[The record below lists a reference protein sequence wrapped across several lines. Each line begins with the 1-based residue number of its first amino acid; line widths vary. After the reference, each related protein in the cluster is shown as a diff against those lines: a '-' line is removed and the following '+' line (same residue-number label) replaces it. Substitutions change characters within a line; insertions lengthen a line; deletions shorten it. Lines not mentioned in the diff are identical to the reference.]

1 MDIIIKYIK
10 KYKEQILYLVFGG
23 LTTLINIIVFFIT
36 NKVLNI
42 SWQISNILAWF
53 FAVLFAYIVNRKFV
67 FESKNENV
75 LKEMISFFFFRI
87 LSLFIDM
94 AVMFIFID
102 IIKLDSAISKLL
114 VQFIIVVVNY
124 IFSKLI
130 IFNK

>member
-130 IFNK
+130 IFKK

>member
-53 FAVLFAYIVNRKFV
+53 FAGLFAYIVNRKFV